1 MSETKSY
8 EEAINRLNEI
18 LKILESGQQSL
29 QETLKLMAEGKE
41 LLSFCQEELQ
51 AAEKQLEV
59 LDSEE

>member
-1 MSETKSY
+1 MSQAKSY
-8 EEAINRLNEI
+8 EEATNRLNEI
-18 LKILESGQQSL
+18 LKILEGGQQSL

-51 AAEKQLEV
+51 AAEKQLEI